1 MWIIRNFVWLL
12 LICVLGWFMWEN
24 MPGRVSEIHIIGTTF
39 RELPVIGVVFTSF
52 VIGMFLAF
60 VINSIH
66 YLKGRAAMR
75 KLTRENQNL
84 KEELRALR
92 NLPLE
97 DLKLGEEAGV
107 EG

>member
-12 LICVLGWFMWEN
+12 LISAVGWFMWEN
-24 MPGRVSEIHIIGTTF
+24 MPGRVSEIHIIGTTY
-39 RELPVIGVVFTSF
+39 RDLPVISVVFASF

-60 VINSIH
+60 LISSIH
-66 YLKGRAAMR
+66 YLKGRAAMH
-75 KLTRENQNL
+75 KLARENHNL

-97 DLKLGEEAGV
+97 DLKLGEDV
-107 EG
+107 EGKG